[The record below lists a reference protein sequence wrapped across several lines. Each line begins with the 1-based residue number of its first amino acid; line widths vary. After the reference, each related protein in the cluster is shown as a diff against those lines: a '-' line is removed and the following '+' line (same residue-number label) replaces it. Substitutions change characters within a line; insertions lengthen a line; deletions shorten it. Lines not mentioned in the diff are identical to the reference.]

1 MAFSSGLTSATLSD
15 ILDKVSEADILYYY
29 FNVSSIPCVISS
41 PLRVDNNPSFGI
53 YTLNGS
59 KIYWKD
65 LSTNTSGGLWDML
78 GAYWGISYRET
89 LKKVLEDLPSIST
102 IYNKIDKVKNH
113 KSISSYNESSD
124 LQCKVREWRKHD
136 IEYWQSFGISLDW
149 LKYADIY
156 PISHKIV
163 IKGNNKF
170 TFAAD
175 KYAYAYV
182 EKKEGKVTL
191 KIYQP
196 FNTNGYKWSN
206 KHDRSVI
213 SLWTKIPEYG
223 EKLIICSSMKD
234 ALCIWATLGIPC
246 IAIQGEGYGI
256 SNTAISELK
265 RRYKEI
271 YILLDNDEV
280 GIKDGLSL
288 SKSTGFTNLVLPNYG
303 YKDVSDLYKGLN
315 DLNQFKQVI
324 SSLING
330 EKEINNNIPF

>member
-15 ILDKVSEADILYYY
+15 ILDKASEADILYHY
-29 FNVSSIPCVISS
+29 FNISSIPCVISS

-124 LQCKVREWRKHD
+124 LQCKVREWKKHD

-149 LKYADIY
+149 LKYANIY

-271 YILLDNDEV
+271 YIALDGDKAGVEDSKKLQEETDFKIVDCPLIGKAKDWSDIYHYYGKEV
-280 GIKDGLSL
+280 LSREFNKAIKE
-288 SKSTGFTNLVLPNYG
+288 T
-303 YKDVSDLYKGLN
+303 
-315 DLNQFKQVI
+315 Q
-324 SSLING
+324 
-330 EKEINNNIPF
+330 